1 MLDLDLQ
8 RKNGAQKVDLSLSDH
23 NKSNVGIYSVP
34 CTKKQTYFLTAD
46 KINIISRSCR
56 ASTCAYTFNESIYL
70 IKTEGVYFQYNI
82 SIDSDSDLQFRVSVF
97 DHYQH
102 YQDFLSGISYSPL
115 IRSTSFQNQIFYNF
129 THQNMTK
136 LAAYYHFV
144 LHLVPQSQS
153 NDQYN
158 VSIRIE
164 VNSNI
169 SYYNISDKYFIKNLT
184 ASGAIQIENGNCIFA
199 KASKLPDSTKLQA
212 LEAVSTVVPLL
223 VLVIVVVLFI
233 IIIMLLC
240 FIKKSNRSK
249 SRSRFYCIH
258 AL

>member
-1 MLDLDLQ
+1 MLDLDQQ
-8 RKNGAQKVDLSLSDH
+8 RKNRAQKVDLSLSDP
-23 NKSNVGIYSVP
+23 NKSSVGIYSVP
-34 CTKKQTYFLTAD
+34 CTKKQTYSWTGD
-46 KINIISRSCR
+46 KKINISEICQ
-56 ASTCAYTFNESIYL
+56 ANSTCAFTFNESIYL
-70 IKTEGVYFQYNI
+70 IKTEGVYFKYNI
-82 SIDSDSDLQFRVSVF
+82 SIGSDSDLQFRVSVF

-115 IRSTSFQNQIFYNF
+115 IRSTSFQNQTFYNF

-199 KASKLPDSTKLQA
+199 KASKLLGSTRLQA
-212 LEAVSTVVPLL
+212 SEPDNHVTSTTIGIVLAIFFATIFVSLL
-223 VLVIVVVLFI
+223 IVYVIRQ
-233 IIIMLLC
+233 
-240 FIKKSNRSK
+240 KRSDRNKSK
-249 SRSRFYCIH
+249 SK
-258 AL
+258 

>member
-8 RKNGAQKVDLSLSDH
+8 HKNGAQKVDLLLSDP

-34 CTKKQTYFLTAD
+34 STKKQTYSLTAD
-46 KINIISRSCR
+46 KKINISEICH

-70 IKTEGVYFQYNI
+70 IKTEGVYFKYNI

-102 YQDFLSGISYSPL
+102 YQDFLSGINYSPL

-129 THQNMTK
+129 SYENMTK

-144 LHLVPQSQS
+144 LHLVPQSQ
-153 NDQYN
+153 NNNQHN
-158 VSIRIE
+158 VSIQIE

-184 ASGAIQIENGNCIFA
+184 ASEAIKIENGNCIFA
-199 KASKLPDSTKLQA
+199 KASNLSDSNELQA
-212 LEAVSTVVPLL
+212 SEPDNHDTSTTVGIAILP
-223 VLVIVVVLFI
+223 VLF
-233 IIIMLLC
+233 LLTILI
-240 FIKKSNRSK
+240 FSLIVYVIRQMRSDRSK
-249 SRSRFYCIH
+249 SKSK
-258 AL
+258 

>member
-8 RKNGAQKVDLSLSDH
+8 RKNEAQKVDLSLSDP

-34 CTKKQTYFLTAD
+34 CTKKQTYSLTAD
-46 KINIISRSCR
+46 KINTISRSCR

-82 SIDSDSDLQFRVSVF
+82 SIESESDLQFRVSVF

-129 THQNMTK
+129 SYENMTK
-136 LAAYYHFV
+136 PAAYYHFV
-144 LHLVPQSQS
+144 LHLVPQSQN
-153 NDQYN
+153 NDQHK
-158 VSIRIE
+158 VLIRIE

-169 SYYNISDKYFIKNLT
+169 SYYNISDKYFIKNLI
-184 ASGAIQIENGNCIFA
+184 ASGAIQVENGNCIFA
-199 KASKLPDSTKLQA
+199 KASNLSDSNELQA
-212 LEAVSTVVPLL
+212 SNTPFTIEIKIPSGTAIAVS
-223 VLVIVVVLFI
+223 ISI
-233 IIIMLLC
+233 IICIAPCAFYC
-240 FIKKSNRSK
+240 FRRYRRSK
-249 SRSRFYCIH
+249 FYCIH
-258 AL
+258 A